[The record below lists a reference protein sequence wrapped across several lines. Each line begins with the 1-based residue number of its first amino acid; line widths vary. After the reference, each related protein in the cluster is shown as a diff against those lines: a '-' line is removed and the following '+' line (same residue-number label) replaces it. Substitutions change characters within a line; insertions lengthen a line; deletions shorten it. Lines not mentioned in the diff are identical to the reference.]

1 MNFRRRVKSDE
12 MFRMQESVCH
22 TYTAAEFVRIYG
34 LRGYGSKKDAL
45 KWLAENGM
53 ETAHESDFE
62 RCYYDLQERRIEPH
76 GRKYIAMRTDG
87 TNQSAPQNQPNSKGL
102 SFNAQMMRAQR
113 EIDATERWVKKMK
126 EDSDA

>member
-1 MNFRRRVKSDE
+1 MED
-12 MFRMQESVCH
+12 

-45 KWLAENGM
+45 KWLSENGM
-53 ETAHESDFE
+53 EMAHESDFE
-62 RCYYDLQERRIEPH
+62 RCYYDLQARRIEPH

-102 SFNAQMMRAQR
+102 SFNAQMMQAQR
-113 EIDATERWVKKMK
+113 EIDATERWVRKRK
-126 EDSDA
+126 EMESDA

>member
-1 MNFRRRVKSDE
+1 MED
-12 MFRMQESVCH
+12 

-53 ETAHESDFE
+53 ETALESDFE

-76 GRKYIAMRTDG
+76 GRKYIAMRIDG
-87 TNQSAPQNQPNSKGL
+87 TNQSAPQNQPNSKGK
-102 SFNAQMMRAQR
+102 SYNALMRDAQR
-113 EIDATERWVKKMK
+113 EIDATERWIRRRK
-126 EDSDA
+126 EMENEENQD

>member
-1 MNFRRRVKSDE
+1 MED
-12 MFRMQESVCH
+12 

-53 ETAHESDFE
+53 ETAHESDLY
-62 RCYYDLQERRIEPH
+62 RCYYDCNQPKIQAHVRR
-76 GRKYIAMRTDG
+76 YIAMRVDG

-102 SFNAQMMRAQR
+102 SFNAQMMRAQH
-113 EIDATERWVKKMK
+113 EIDATERWVRKRK
-126 EDSDA
+126 EMESDA